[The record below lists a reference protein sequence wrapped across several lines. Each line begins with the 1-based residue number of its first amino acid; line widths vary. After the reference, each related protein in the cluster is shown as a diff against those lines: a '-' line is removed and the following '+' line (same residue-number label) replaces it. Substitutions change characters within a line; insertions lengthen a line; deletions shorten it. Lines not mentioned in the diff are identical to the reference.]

1 MGKDV
6 LCGGQGGGSCRA
18 GVQPQCRQPRQH
30 LGLQKMLVLPQYRLP
45 QPGQQ
50 PFLRSLLY
58 QKARRAFHQCQ
69 RYRHNLA
76 GLGLCLLGQLGGGAR
91 RPGKADF
98 CQRALPAQ
106 RCAIGHADQ
115 RAQLHQR
122 LIVVPGL
129 FRRLMFHDP
138 GGKGLFYRRFCNNSG
153 VIIQA
158 GKHPQHIAVHGGHGK
173 TEADGRDGSGGV
185 LSDAGQCTQGGVVG
199 GQLPAVLR
207 TDELCSLLQVAHPAV
222 IAQPLPQL
230 MQLFLPA
237 GGKRGDIRQR
247 FQKAVVIR
255 QHRRHPGLLQHHLTE
270 PHMVGGGVLPEGQ
283 AAAVLVKPLQE
294 GRRNVFHLFCAP
306 C

>member
-1 MGKDV
+1 
-6 LCGGQGGGSCRA
+6 
-18 GVQPQCRQPRQH
+18 
-30 LGLQKMLVLPQYRLP
+30 MLALPQDRLP

-50 PFLRSLLY
+50 PFLRPLLH
-58 QKARRAFHQCQ
+58 QKARRAFHKRQ

-76 GLGLCLLGQLGGGAR
+76 GLWLCLLGQLGGGAR
-91 RPGKADF
+91 RPGKANF
-98 CQRALPAQ
+98 RQRALPAQ
-106 RCAIGHADQ
+106 GCAVGHADQ

-129 FRRLMFHDP
+129 FRRLMLHDP
-138 GGKGLFYRRFCNNSG
+138 GGKGLFYRRFCNHAR
-153 VIIQA
+153 VIVQT

-173 TEADGRDGSGGV
+173 SEADGRDGSGGV
-185 LSDAGQCTQGGVVG
+185 LPDAGQRTQGGVVG
-199 GQLPAVLR
+199 GQLPAVLC
-207 TDELCSLLQVAHPAV
+207 TDELCGLLQVAHPAV

-255 QHRRHPGLLQHHLTE
+255 QHRRHPGLLQHHLAE

-283 AAAVLVKPLQE
+283 AAAVLVKPVQE
-294 GRRNVFHLFCAP
+294 GRRNIFHLFCAP

>member
-30 LGLQKMLVLPQYRLP
+30 LGLQKMLALPQDRLP

-50 PFLRSLLY
+50 PFLRPLLH

-91 RPGKADF
+91 RPGKAERR
-98 CQRALPAQ
+98 QRALPAQ
-106 RCAIGHADQ
+106 GRAVGHADQ

-129 FRRLMFHDP
+129 FRRLMLHDP
-138 GGKGLFYRRFCNNSG
+138 GGKGFFYRRFCNHTG

-158 GKHPQHIAVHGGHGK
+158 GKHPQHIAVHGGHGQA
-173 TEADGRDGSGGV
+173 EADGRDGPGGV

-207 TDELCSLLQVAHPAV
+207 TDELCGLLQVAHPAV
-222 IAQPLPQL
+222 IAQPFPQL
-230 MQLFLPA
+230 MQLFLLA

-255 QHRRHPGLLQHHLTE
+255 QHRRHPGLLQHHLAE
-270 PHMVGGGVLPEGQ
+270 PHMVRGGVLPEGQ
-283 AAAVLVKPLQE
+283 TAAVFVEPLQE